1 MKKGKAIFH
10 ATITVIIVL
19 LMILAVIGIVV
30 LICLIGKNHPLLASG
45 LVLLIAGIAIWISAY
60 RYFRKED

>member
-19 LMILAVIGIVV
+19 LMILAVIGIVG
-30 LICLIGKNHPLLASG
+30 LIGIISDKHPLLASG
-45 LVLLIAGIAIWISAY
+45 LVLIITGIAIWISSY
-60 RYFRKED
+60 KYFRKEG